1 MSTSKTFLLIH
12 GAWEGAWA
20 WKETTQFLERKGNK
34 VISIDL
40 PGHGDDITPISEIN
54 LDLYVNRVKVEL
66 NKFSAPVVLV
76 AHSFAGYVI
85 SKVAEEVPQKI
96 EKLIFIASAIPYKSK
111 PAIKIFEED
120 KESEF
125 IANLIFSED
134 QISATMNRETI
145 KNIVFGGATDS
156 QIDEVIPQLVEQA
169 TKPFFE
175 IVETT
180 EKNFGSVS
188 KAYIETKHDR
198 VLSLTAQRMLQKE
211 TGITESVLLDTGHV
225 PLVTTPKELANA
237 LIEVS

>member
-20 WKETTQFLERKGNK
+20 WKETTAFLEVAGNK

-40 PGHGDDITPISEIN
+40 PGHGTDKTPISEID
-54 LDLYVNRVKVEL
+54 LDLYANRVKTEL
-66 NKFSAPVVLV
+66 DKFSDPVVLV

-85 SKVAEEVPQKI
+85 SKVAEEVPRKI
-96 EKLIFIASAIPYKSK
+96 EKLIFIASAVPYDDK
-111 PAIKIFEED
+111 PAVKVFEED
-120 KESEF
+120 EGSEF
-125 IANLIFSED
+125 LANLIFSDD
-134 QISATMNRETI
+134 QSSATMNRETI
-145 KNIVFGGATDS
+145 KNIVFGGATDV

-175 IVETT
+175 SVATT
-180 EKNFGSVS
+180 EQNFGSVR

-198 VLSLTAQRMLQKE
+198 VLSLNAQRMLQKE
-211 TGITESVLLDTGHV
+211 AGITESVLLDTGHV

-237 LIEVS
+237 LMLVS

>member
-20 WKETTQFLERKGNK
+20 WKETTEFLENQGHK

-40 PGHGDDITPISEIN
+40 PGHGNNKTPISEIN
-54 LDLYVNRVKVEL
+54 LELYANSVKSAL
-66 NKFSAPVVLV
+66 DNFSNPVTLV

-96 EKLIFIASAIPYKSK
+96 KKLIFVASALPYDGK

-120 KESEF
+120 TDSDF
-125 IANLIFSED
+125 LANLIFSDD
-134 QISATMNRETI
+134 QSVATMNRETI
-145 KNIVFGGATDS
+145 KNIVFGGATDA

-175 IVETT
+175 VVETT
-180 EKNFGSVS
+180 EKNFGSVA
-188 KAYIETKHDR
+188 KAYIETKYDR
-198 VLSLTAQRMLQKE
+198 VLSLGAQRMLQEKI
-211 TGITESVLLDTGHV
+211 GITESVLLETGHV
-225 PLVTTPKELANA
+225 PLVTTPEELANA
-237 LIEVS
+237 LIKVA

>member
-20 WKETTQFLERKGNK
+20 WKETTEFLESKGNT

-40 PGHGDDITPISEIN
+40 PGHGDDETPISEIN
-54 LDLYVNRVKVEL
+54 LDLYANRVKTEL
-66 NKFSAPVVLV
+66 DKFSDPVVLV

-96 EKLIFIASAIPYKSK
+96 EKLIFIASAVPYNGK

-125 IANLIFSED
+125 LANLIFSDD
-134 QISATMNRETI
+134 QSSATMNRETI
-145 KNIVFGGATDS
+145 KNIVFGGATDA

-175 IVETT
+175 SVETT
-180 EKNFGSVS
+180 EKNFGSVP
-188 KAYIETKHDR
+188 KAYIETKYDR
-198 VLSLTAQRMLQKE
+198 VLSLNAQRMLQKE

-225 PLVTTPKELANA
+225 PLVTTPEELANA
-237 LIEVS
+237 LMEVS

>member
-20 WKETTQFLERKGNK
+20 WKETTEFLERKGNK

-40 PGHGDDITPISEIN
+40 PGHGNDKTHISEIN
-54 LDLYVNRVKVEL
+54 LDLYVNRVKMEL
-66 NKFSAPVVLV
+66 NKFYDPVVLV
-76 AHSFAGYVI
+76 AHSFAGYVV
-85 SKVAEEVPQKI
+85 SKVAEEVPKKI
-96 EKLIFIASAIPYKSK
+96 EKLIFIASAVPYKGK

-134 QISATMNRETI
+134 QSIATMNRETI
-145 KNIVFGGATDS
+145 KNIVFGGASDA
-156 QIDEVIPQLVEQA
+156 QIDEVIPQLVAQA

-180 EKNFGSVS
+180 EQNFGSVP

-211 TGITESVLLDTGHV
+211 TGITESILLDTGHV
-225 PLVTTPKELANA
+225 PLVTTPEELAYA
-237 LIEVS
+237 LMSLS

>member
-1 MSTSKTFLLIH
+1 MSKSKTFLLIH

-20 WKETTQFLERKGNK
+20 WKETTEFLESKGNK

-40 PGHGDDITPISEIN
+40 PGHGDDKTPISEIN
-54 LDLYVNRVKVEL
+54 IDLYANRVKTEL
-66 NKFSAPVVLV
+66 DKFSDSVILV

-85 SKVAEEVPQKI
+85 SKVAEEVPKKI
-96 EKLIFIASAIPYKSK
+96 EKLIFIASAVPYNGK

-120 KESEF
+120 KGSDF
-125 IANLIFSED
+125 LANLIFSDD
-134 QISATMNRETI
+134 QSSATMNRETI
-145 KNIVFGGATDS
+145 KNIVFGGATDA
-156 QIDEVIPQLVEQA
+156 QIDEVMPQLVEQA

-175 IVETT
+175 SVETT

-198 VLSLTAQRMLQKE
+198 VLSLNAQRMLQKE

-225 PLVTTPKELANA
+225 PLVTTPRELADA
-237 LIEVS
+237 LIKVS